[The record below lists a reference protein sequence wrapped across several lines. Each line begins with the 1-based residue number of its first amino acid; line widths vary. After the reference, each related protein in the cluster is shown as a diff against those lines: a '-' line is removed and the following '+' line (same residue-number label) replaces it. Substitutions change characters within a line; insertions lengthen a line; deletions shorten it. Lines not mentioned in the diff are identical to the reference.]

1 MALLSLHEIS
11 YAFGETAL
19 LDRAG
24 LHLQPGERAALVG
37 RNGAGKSTLLALI
50 AGEHTPDAGT
60 VVWQS
65 GARWA
70 FLPQDVPAHLS
81 GTVRSIVEAGAREAE
96 QSHHQVEDHQV
107 DASLHGLGLDGEADF
122 KTLSGG
128 NQRRVLLARA
138 LAQEPDLLL
147 LDEPTNHL
155 DIAAIAWL
163 EEYLLRRSKAASMA
177 VLFVTHDRAFLQN
190 LATRIVEVDRGKLF
204 SHDCSYA
211 QFLERQAQRFEVEA
225 NQAAEFDTFLAQ
237 EEVWVRK
244 GVKARTTRNE
254 GRVKRLKEL
263 REERS
268 QRRSKSGRAQMSL
281 QTGEKSGRDVA
292 EAIAASF
299 WYSPEQVLVDG
310 LNILVSRG
318 DKLALVGPNGGGKST
333 LIKLLLGQ
341 LKPTD
346 GVIKLGTNLQ
356 IAYFDQAKA
365 GLDEGKSLRWN
376 VAGDNEF
383 VLVNGERRHIVSYL
397 GEWLFPRDRINQP
410 AKILS
415 GGEKSRLLL
424 AKLWTQPANLL
435 VLDEPTNDLD
445 IETLELLELLLVE
458 FEGTLLLASHDRAFL
473 NNVATSTLSPDGRGR
488 WSEFIG
494 GYDDM
499 VRQRGAGAPQVL
511 AAPAK
516 PTAQASTAQ
525 GQGQAPKPN
534 GGASQGRARRM
545 SWREKQDLEAL
556 PARIEALEAEHA
568 SLAAKMGEADF
579 YKQEAARIA
588 AANAKLAQLERDLEA
603 AFARWEELEAI
614 ANAAAAA

>member
-19 LDRAG
+19 LDRAS

-50 AGEHTPDAGT
+50 AGEHTPDSGT

-81 GTVRSIVEAGAREAE
+81 GTVRSIVEAGARESE
-96 QSHHQVEDHQV
+96 HPVEDHQV

-190 LATRIVEVDRGKLF
+190 LATRIVEVDRGKLY

-225 NQAAEFDTFLAQ
+225 NQAQEFDTFLAQ

-254 GRVKRLKEL
+254 GRVKKLKEL

-268 QRRSKSGRAQMSL
+268 QRRNKSGRAQMTIQS
-281 QTGEKSGRDVA
+281 GDKSGRDVA
-292 EAIAASF
+292 EAIEASF

-310 LNILVSRG
+310 LSILVSRG

-341 LKPTD
+341 LQPTD
-346 GVIKLGTNLQ
+346 GRIKLGTNLQ

-365 GLDEGKSLRWN
+365 GLDESKSLRWN

-410 AKILS
+410 ARILS

-445 IETLELLELLLVE
+445 IETLELLEQLLVE
-458 FEGTLLLASHDRAFL
+458 FEGTLLLVSHDRAFL
-473 NNVATSTLSPDGRGR
+473 NNVATSTLSPDGAGR

-494 GYDDM
+494 GYEDM
-499 VRQRGAGAPQVL
+499 VRQRAAGAPQVL
-511 AAPAK
+511 GVPAK
-516 PTAQASTAQ
+516 AKIEASKSN
-525 GQGQAPKPN
+525 GNGSAP
-534 GGASQGRARRM
+534 RARRM
-545 SWREKQDLEAL
+545 SWKEKQDLEAL

-568 SLAAKMGEADF
+568 ALAAKMGEASF
-579 YKQEAARIA
+579 YKQDASAIA
-588 AANAKLAQLERDLEA
+588 AANAQLSKLESDLEA
-603 AFARWEELEAI
+603 AFARWEELEAV
-614 ANAAAAA
+614 ANAQATAV

>member
-11 YAFGETAL
+11 YSFGDTAL
-19 LDRAG
+19 LDGAS
-24 LHLQPGERAALVG
+24 LHIQPGERAALVG
-37 RNGAGKSTLLALI
+37 RNGAGKSTLLSLI
-50 AGEHTPDAGT
+50 AGENAPDGGNI
-60 VVWQS
+60 VWQK

-70 FLPQDVPAHLS
+70 FLPQDVPSHLA
-81 GTVRSIVEAGAREAE
+81 GTVRSIVESSARESGHTVE
-96 QSHHQVEDHQV
+96 SHLV
-107 DASLHGLGLDGEADF
+107 DASLHGLGLDGDADF

-163 EEYLLRRSKAASMA
+163 EEFVLRRSKAVSMA

-204 SHDCSYA
+204 SHDCTYA

-225 NQAAEFDTFLAQ
+225 MQAKEFDTFLAQ

-244 GVKARTTRNE
+244 GVKARETRNE

-268 QRRSKSGRAQMSL
+268 QRRNKGGRAQMSL

-292 EAIAASF
+292 EAIQASF
-299 WYSPEQVLVDG
+299 WYKPEQVLVDG
-310 LNILVSRG
+310 LSILVSRG

-341 LKPTD
+341 LQPID
-346 GVIKLGTNLQ
+346 GKIKLGTNLQ
-356 IAYFDQAKA
+356 IAYFDQGKA
-365 GLDEGKSLRWN
+365 GLDENKSLRWN
-376 VAGDNEF
+376 VAGDNEY
-383 VLVNGERRHIVSYL
+383 VLINGERRHIVTYL

-410 AKILS
+410 ARVLS

-445 IETLELLELLLVE
+445 IETLELLEQLLVD
-458 FEGTLLLASHDRAFL
+458 FEGTLLLVSHDRAFL
-473 NNVATSTLSPDGRGR
+473 NNVATSTLSPDGGAQSGR
-488 WSEFIG
+488 WSEFVG

-499 VRQRGAGAPQVL
+499 IRQRGYDAPQVL

-516 PTAQASTAQ
+516 PSKPATSTAAKPAST
-525 GQGQAPKPN
+525 
-534 GGASQGRARRM
+534 RARRM
-545 SWREKQDLEAL
+545 SWKEKQDLETL
-556 PARIEALEAEHA
+556 PARIEALEAEHTA
-568 SLAAKMGEADF
+568 LAAQMSEADF
-579 YKQEAARIA
+579 YKQDAAKIA
-588 AANAKLAQLERDLEA
+588 AATEKLAKLEAEQEA
-603 AFARWEELEAI
+603 AFLRWAELEEM
-614 ANAAAAA
+614 AATAA

>member
-11 YAFGETAL
+11 YSFGDTAL
-19 LDRAG
+19 LDGAS
-24 LHLQPGERAALVG
+24 LHMEPGERAALVG
-37 RNGAGKSTLLALI
+37 RNGAGKSTLLSLI
-50 AGEHTPDAGT
+50 AGENAPDSGT
-60 VVWQS
+60 IVWQK
-65 GARWA
+65 GARMA

-81 GTVRSIVEAGAREAE
+81 GTVRSIVEAGARES
-96 QSHHQVEDHQV
+96 QQPVEDHQV
-107 DASLHGLGLDGEADF
+107 DASLHGLGLDAEADF

-138 LAQEPDLLL
+138 LAQQPDLLL

-163 EEYLLRRSKAASMA
+163 EEFLLRRSRAASMA

-204 SHDCSYA
+204 SYDCTYT
-211 QFLERQAQRFEVEA
+211 QFLERQAQRLEVEA
-225 NQAAEFDTFLAQ
+225 NQAKEFDTFLAQ

-268 QRRSKSGRAQMSL
+268 QRRNKAGRAQMTIQS
-281 QTGEKSGRDVA
+281 GDKSGRDVA
-292 EAIAASF
+292 EAIEASF
-299 WYSPEQVLVDG
+299 WYSPPQVLVDG

-333 LIKLLLGQ
+333 LVKLLLGQ

-365 GLDEGKSLRWN
+365 GLDESKSLRWN

-445 IETLELLELLLVE
+445 IETLELLEQLLVD
-458 FEGTLLLASHDRAFL
+458 FEGTLLVVSHDRAFL
-473 NNVATSTLSPDGRGR
+473 NNVATSTLSPDGNGR

-499 VRQRGAGAPQVL
+499 IRQRGSSAPQVL

-516 PTAQASTAQ
+516 AKAE
-525 GQGQAPKPN
+525 APAAKSN
-534 GGASQGRARRM
+534 GNGSSARARKL
-545 SWREKQDLEAL
+545 SWKEKQDLEAL
-556 PARIEALEAEHA
+556 PARIEKLEEEHA
-568 SLAAKMGEADF
+568 SLAAKMGEAEF
-579 YKQEAARIA
+579 YKQEASAIGAARE
-588 AANAKLAQLERDLEA
+588 KLAQLEAEQEA
-603 AFARWEELEAI
+603 AFARWAELEEI
-614 ANAAAAA
+614 AKAAA

>member
-11 YAFGETAL
+11 YSFGDTAL
-19 LDRAG
+19 LDGAS
-24 LHLQPGERAALVG
+24 LHMEPGERAALVG
-37 RNGAGKSTLLALI
+37 RNGAGKSTLLSLI
-50 AGEHTPDAGT
+50 AGENAPDSGT
-60 VVWQS
+60 IVWQK
-65 GARWA
+65 GARMA

-81 GTVRSIVEAGAREAE
+81 GTVRSIVEAGARES
-96 QSHHQVEDHQV
+96 QQPVEDHQV
-107 DASLHGLGLDGEADF
+107 DASLHGLGLDADADF

-138 LAQEPDLLL
+138 LAQQPDLLL

-163 EEYLLRRSKAASMA
+163 EEFLLRRSRAASMA
-177 VLFVTHDRAFLQN
+177 VLFVTHDRTFLQN

-204 SHDCSYA
+204 SYDCTYA
-211 QFLERQAQRFEVEA
+211 QFLDRQAQRLEVEA
-225 NQAAEFDTFLAQ
+225 NQAKEFDTFLAQ

-268 QRRSKSGRAQMSL
+268 QRRNKSGRAQMTIQS
-281 QTGEKSGRDVA
+281 GDKSGRDVA
-292 EAIAASF
+292 EAVEASF
-299 WYSPEQVLVDG
+299 WYESSQVLVDG

-333 LIKLLLGQ
+333 LVKLLLGQ

-365 GLDEGKSLRWN
+365 GLDESKSLRWN

-445 IETLELLELLLVE
+445 IETLELLEQLLVD
-458 FEGTLLLASHDRAFL
+458 FEGTLLVVSHDRAFL
-473 NNVATSTLSPDGRGR
+473 NNVATSTLSPDGNGR

-494 GYDDM
+494 GYEDM
-499 VRQRGAGAPQVL
+499 IRQRGSSAPQVL

-516 PTAQASTAQ
+516 AKVE
-525 GQGQAPKPN
+525 APAAKSN
-534 GGASQGRARRM
+534 GNGSSARARKL
-545 SWREKQDLEAL
+545 SWKEKQDLEAL
-556 PARIEALEAEHA
+556 PARIERLEEEHA
-568 SLAAKMGEADF
+568 MLAAKMGEAEF
-579 YKQEAARIA
+579 YKQDASASSAARE
-588 AANAKLAQLERDLEA
+588 KLAQLEAEQEE
-603 AFARWEELEAI
+603 AFARWAELEEI
-614 ANAAAAA
+614 AKAAA